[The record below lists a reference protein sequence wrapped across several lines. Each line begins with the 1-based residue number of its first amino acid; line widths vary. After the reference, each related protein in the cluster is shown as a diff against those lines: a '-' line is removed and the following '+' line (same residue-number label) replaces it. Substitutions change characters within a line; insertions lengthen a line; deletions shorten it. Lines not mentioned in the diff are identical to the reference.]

1 MGIKTL
7 PVGFFMMCLVL
18 AFSLKDASLSLFF
31 NLHAV
36 ILVIGGTLA
45 ALVMSTPI
53 ATLRLTFKTTA
64 ELFQKMQRVSDF
76 REEFSELM
84 ARKSLRNKSNNEL
97 INYAVELWDQGTE
110 ADLFIVLISQ
120 RRDDLERGHVEV
132 VQALRNLAKYPPAL
146 GMTGTVM
153 GLVSLFGELGVSS
166 KDKLGPSLAL
176 AMTATFFGLII
187 ANCVVTPLAD
197 HLHVRHM
204 QQERLFTSIYELLI
218 LINRNEATALVRD
231 EVESRAAA

>member
-1 MGIKTL
+1 
-7 PVGFFMMCLVL
+7 MCLVV
-18 AFSLKDASLSLFF
+18 AFSLKDSSISLFF

-36 ILVIGGTLA
+36 IIVIGGTIA
-45 ALVMSTPI
+45 ALVMSTPLD
-53 ATLRLTFKTTA
+53 TLRSIIKATR
-64 ELFQKMQRVSDF
+64 ELFHKAQRVSDF
-76 REEFSELM
+76 REEFNELM
-84 ARKSLRNKSNNEL
+84 ARKSLRNKSSNEL
-97 INYAVELWDQGTE
+97 INYAVELWEQGTE
-110 ADLFIVLISQ
+110 PELFIVLVSQ
-120 RRDDLERGHVEV
+120 RRDDLERGYVEV

-153 GLVSLFGELGVSS
+153 GLVSLFGELGGKN

-204 QQERLFTSIYELLI
+204 QQERLYTGIYELLI

-231 EVESRAAA
+231 EVASRAAA